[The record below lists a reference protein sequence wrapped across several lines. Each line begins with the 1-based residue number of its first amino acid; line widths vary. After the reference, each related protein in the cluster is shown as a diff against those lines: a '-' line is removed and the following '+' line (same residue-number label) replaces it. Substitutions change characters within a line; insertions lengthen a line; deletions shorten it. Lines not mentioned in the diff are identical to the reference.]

1 MVKLLKRIGMI
12 FASPANADTDKTKSR
27 IERDALAWVLRL
39 SSGVVSGKGRSSDLE
54 KAMRWAS
61 RSEAR
66 KAAFTDAYRIWKILG
81 GIEPDSLRRPL
92 SSFRGSSN
100 VSRINMGRPRLIT
113 QALGRR
119 RLVGGMLG
127 ASAAV
132 AVSAVNP
139 PFGLWPSWSE
149 VQADYRTRTGQQR
162 QILLSDNIKI
172 EMNTRTSLDIS
183 PQGSQLELIS
193 GEIMVSA
200 SREMGEP
207 FVVTAAGG
215 RIVAKDAIFNARY
228 TEDKVCV
235 TCVTGTIRIHNRDAV
250 LEVPQGY
257 QAAYANAGGASV
269 SVANTAIVTAWQ
281 DGEVVFEST
290 PISDVVVEINRYRPG
305 RVIIAN
311 EVLGRR
317 RLNAS
322 FPIGSMDEALEA
334 IQQIYGA
341 HAVELPGGIIVLS

>member
-1 MVKLLKRIGMI
+1 MI
-12 FASPANADTDKTKSR
+12 FASPDNTHADKARSR
-27 IERDALAWVLRL
+27 IERDALTWVLRL
-39 SSGVVSGKGRSSDLE
+39 AAGAASGKAGACDLE

-61 RSEAR
+61 RSKAR
-66 KAAFTDAYRIWKILG
+66 KVAFADAYRVWKILG
-81 GIEPDSLRRPL
+81 EIEPDSLRQHI
-92 SSFRGSSN
+92 SSFHGTSN
-100 VSRINMGRPRLIT
+100 FSRINMGHRPRLIT
-113 QALGRR
+113 ETLGRR
-119 RLVGGMLG
+119 RLIGGVLA
-127 ASAAV
+127 ASAAAV

-162 QILLSDNIKI
+162 QIFLSDNVKI

-183 PQGSQLELIS
+183 SQGSQLELIS

-200 SREMGEP
+200 SRQMDEP
-207 FVVTAAGG
+207 FVVMAAGG
-215 RIVAKDAIFNARY
+215 RIVTNNATFNARY

-250 LEVPQGY
+250 LAVPQGY
-257 QAAYANAGGASV
+257 QAAYAHAGGASV
-269 SVANTAIVTAWQ
+269 SAANTAIVTAWQ
-281 DGEVVFEST
+281 DREVVFEST
-290 PISDVVVEINRYRPG
+290 PISDVVEEINRYRPG
-305 RVIIAN
+305 RVIIAS
-311 EVLGRR
+311 EALGRR

-341 HAVELPGGIIVLS
+341 HAVKLPGGIIVLS